1 MISSDVNI
9 SSIADLTLKCK
20 QFLSWSVSPSKG
32 KSDMGYSPLWNQVI
46 LQNRASYI
54 LQAWVRAILFSAY
67 YSADSASYSTK
78 GDYHAPAKPKATF

>member
-1 MISSDVNI
+1 
-9 SSIADLTLKCK
+9 
-20 QFLSWSVSPSKG
+20 
-32 KSDMGYSPLWNQVI
+32 MGYSPLWNQVI

-78 GDYHAPAKPKATF
+78 GDYHAPAKPKATFQDTSLPQWDNHQNEDFRPYF

>member
-1 MISSDVNI
+1 
-9 SSIADLTLKCK
+9 
-20 QFLSWSVSPSKG
+20 
-32 KSDMGYSPLWNQVI
+32 MGYSPLWNQVI
-46 LQNRASYI
+46 LQNRPSYI